1 MVDLPKVLWK
11 LLFRYGL
18 TIQTYTLGN
27 IQQMRRTEKSRFDFY
42 ISQNGFDE
50 CTCWSLSNVKH
61 LLARYS
67 DTFRRIICTFPLVPA
82 IWMTDNLSR
91 SSNVTP
97 IFSKYLEV
105 SDTFVHSELW
115 VRPIAFCNVVVF
127 VCSAFNAEIASYNR
141 NKQSRHSP
149 NKTGSDMQILTS
161 YERRSIPFNLEAK
174 WASERQLKVNK
185 CVGANDG
192 PPISNTILTGN
203 RLKILFIYLCPALK
217 LVTSLFN

>member
-1 MVDLPKVLWK
+1 MGSPFKRIRSVTFNKCGELKNPVLTSTFRRMDSTSAHVDPYQMWK
-11 LLFRYGL
+11 IYCL
-18 TIQTYTLGN
+18 N
-27 IQQMRRTEKSRFDFY
+27 
-42 ISQNGFDE
+42 
-50 CTCWSLSNVKH
+50 
-61 LLARYS
+61 RYS
-67 DTFRRIICTFPLVPA
+67 DTFRRINCTFPLVPA